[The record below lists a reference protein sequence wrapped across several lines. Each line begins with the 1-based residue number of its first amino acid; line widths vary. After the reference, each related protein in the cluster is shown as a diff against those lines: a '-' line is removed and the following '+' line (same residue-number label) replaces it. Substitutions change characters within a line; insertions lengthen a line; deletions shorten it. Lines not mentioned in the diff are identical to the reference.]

1 MLKQIKSMISIV
13 DHSTAHEELM
23 ENLIE
28 IRHNFANYTH
38 TDHGLVIKN
47 SKAKQK
53 FEKVLKR
60 TLFEHI
66 PMPRPEKPKLTGIAG
81 VASEAKRL
89 ATSISIPM

>member
-1 MLKQIKSMISIV
+1 MISIV

-28 IRHNFANYTH
+28 IRHNFANYAH
-38 TDHGLVIKN
+38 TDHGLVIEN

-66 PMPRPEKPKLTGIAG
+66 PMLRPEKPKLTGIAG